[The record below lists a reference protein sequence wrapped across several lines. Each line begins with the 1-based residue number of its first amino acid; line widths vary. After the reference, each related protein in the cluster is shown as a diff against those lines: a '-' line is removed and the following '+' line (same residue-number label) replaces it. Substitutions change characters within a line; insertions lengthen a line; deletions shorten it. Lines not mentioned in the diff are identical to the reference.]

1 MGPRTGPSRGSAG
14 RGGVQRQEAVGF
26 VVAQAAEH
34 GGEAAQGGLGA
45 DAAGVA
51 EGNELGRDFDEEDVG
66 DWLRLGHDGTPFRP
80 NPEWAR
86 WRFRGASRAGASRF
100 AQQLALTLTR
110 RARCDTGTTTGHTPN
125 TLPDAAFDLRR
136 AHKPEASCAEMRQK

>member
-1 MGPRTGPSRGSAG
+1 MGPRTGPSCGSAG

-34 GGEAAQGGLGA
+34 GGYAAQDGLGA

-51 EGNELGRDFDEEDVG
+51 QGDELGRDFDEEDVG

-80 NPEWAR
+80 EPGVGTVGDSEAH
-86 WRFRGASRAGASRF
+86 RAQAHQGLRS
-100 AQQLALTLTR
+100 
-110 RARCDTGTTTGHTPN
+110 N
-125 TLPDAAFDLRR
+125 LPR
-136 AHKPEASCAEMRQK
+136 P

>member
-14 RGGVQRQEAVGF
+14 RGGVEGQEAVVF

-34 GGEAAQGGLGA
+34 GGHAAQGGLGA

-51 EGNELGRDFDEEDVG
+51 EGDELRRDFDEEDVG

-80 NPEWAR
+80 
-86 WRFRGASRAGASRF
+86 
-100 AQQLALTLTR
+100 
-110 RARCDTGTTTGHTPN
+110 TPN
-125 TLPDAAFDLRR
+125 VGAVGDSEAHR
-136 AHKPEASCAEMRQK
+136 AQARQGLHRNSPRP